1 MGRVAR
7 IGIVRDSCP
16 CQGKWPVR
24 QMREIVDA
32 AVEIGQLS
40 RLRSSGR
47 SRGEQ
52 GQICSLQGRLNRPQ
66 ERERRD
72 GGEWRRFSGRGT
84 RGEVQGRRRKRLVGN
99 LLTVVQADE
108 VLLAKWRDRLEL
120 RCLVERG
127 AGRAVAVDDALRQEV
142 LH

>member
-7 IGIVRDSCP
+7 IGIVRESCP
-16 CQGKWPVR
+16 CQGEWPVR
-24 QMREIVDA
+24 QMREVVDA
-32 AVEIGQLS
+32 TVKIGQLS

-52 GQICSLQGRLNRPQ
+52 GQICSFQGRLNRPQ

-72 GGEWRRFSGRGT
+72 GGEWRRLSGGGA
-84 RGEVQGRRRKRLVGN
+84 RGEVQGRSRKRLVGN

-108 VLLAKWRDRLEL
+108 VLLAKRRDRLEL
-120 RCLVERG
+120 GCFVEKG
-127 AGRAVAVDDALRQEV
+127 AGRAIDVDDALRQEV

>member
-7 IGIVRDSCP
+7 IGVVRESCP
-16 CQGKWPVR
+16 CEREWAVR

-32 AVEIGQLS
+32 TVEIRQLS
-40 RLRSSGR
+40 RLRGSGR

-52 GQICSLQGRLNRPQ
+52 AQIGSLQGRLNRAQ

-72 GGEWRRFSGRGT
+72 GGEWRRLSGGGA
-84 RGEVQGRRRKRLVGN
+84 RGEVQGRSRKRLVGN

-120 RCLVERG
+120 GCFVEQG
-127 AGRAVAVDDALRQEV
+127 AGRAVDVDDALRQEV